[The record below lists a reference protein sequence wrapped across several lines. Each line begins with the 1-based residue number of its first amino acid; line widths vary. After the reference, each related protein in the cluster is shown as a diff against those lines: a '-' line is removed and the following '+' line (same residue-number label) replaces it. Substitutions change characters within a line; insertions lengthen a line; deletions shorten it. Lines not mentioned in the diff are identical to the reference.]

1 MNNDEILKRIFEKVS
16 NIEDYLE
23 EINQNIGILLEE
35 NEDNKLEHLMLM
47 TRFENLAD
55 FIKDKYNVVLEENE
69 EYLTKDCR
77 GD

>member
-23 EINQNIGILLEE
+23 EINQNIGSLLEE